1 MDKKRYDD
9 SDNEGDDF
17 ELYDDDEGEDLD
29 EYADDLAIDESE
41 LQHIHFTVQCIK
53 NPFPKDSDEWVIVE
67 TLQKERPEG
76 FEELKDVLMSLFDFD
91 SFEMT
96 PDEYTKEIFYF
107 MIENRVIKL
116 D

>member
-9 SDNEGDDF
+9 NENGGDF
-17 ELYDDDEGEDLD
+17 ELYEDDNGEELD
-29 EYADDLAIDESE
+29 EYADDFGVDDSE

-53 NPFPKDSDEWVIVE
+53 NPFPLESDEWVIVDA
-67 TLQKERPEG
+67 LQKERPEG

-91 SFEMT
+91 SFDMT
-96 PDEYTKEIFYF
+96 PDEYAKEIFYF

>member
-1 MDKKRYDD
+1 MDRKRHDNDD
-9 SDNEGDDF
+9 EESF
-17 ELYDDDEGEDLD
+17 ELYDDEDGEELD
-29 EYADDLAIDESE
+29 EYDDDLGIDDSE

-67 TLQKERPEG
+67 ALQKERPEG
-76 FEELKDVLMSLFDFD
+76 FEELKDVLLSLFDFE
-91 SFEMT
+91 SFDMT
-96 PDEYTKEIFYF
+96 PDEYAKEIFYF

>member
-1 MDKKRYDD
+1 MDKRKNDD
-9 SDNEGDDF
+9 HENGDDF
-17 ELYDDDEGEDLD
+17 ELYDDDNGEELD
-29 EYADDLAIDESE
+29 EYADDLGIDESE

-53 NPFPKDSDEWVIVE
+53 NPFPAESDEWGIVE
-67 TLQKERPEG
+67 ALQKERPEG

-91 SFEMT
+91 SFDMT